1 MQRSNITR
9 HWTLISATVLT
20 IMILSG
26 VAAFAET
33 GQMPAALMA
42 IAVDPDQAQPFE
54 LTARVM
60 ETRQGPPATIVVAE
74 RTILITAYRVMGEDD
89 IQETELL
96 GQDGQ
101 AIGLNDF
108 DIGDRVTVSGLE
120 LSGDIMVGLQ
130 IQILTNAD

>member
-1 MQRSNITR
+1 MQRTSSTS
-9 HWTLISATVLT
+9 HCTLFLTMVLAV
-20 IMILSG
+20 MALSG
-26 VAAFAET
+26 ATAMAKT
-33 GQMPAALMA
+33 GQTQTAVMA

-60 ETRQGPPATIVVAE
+60 ETDQGPPTTMVMAE
-74 RTILITAYRVMGEDD
+74 RTILITAYRIMGENG

-101 AIGLNDF
+101 TIGLNDF

-120 LSGDIMVGLQ
+120 LSGDIIVGLKVQ
-130 IQILTNAD
+130 IASGGN